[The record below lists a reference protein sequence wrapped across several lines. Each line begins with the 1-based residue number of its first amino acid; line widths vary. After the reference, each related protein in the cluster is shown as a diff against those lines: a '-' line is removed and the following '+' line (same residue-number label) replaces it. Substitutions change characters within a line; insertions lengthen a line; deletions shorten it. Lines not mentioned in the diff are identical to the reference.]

1 MTFKENPPDNTSVAV
16 VRNPY
21 CYSCSQEV
29 AAHAYADGRAEELAD
44 IVLYLCGTCA
54 AQQQKKVD
62 INHIGEY
69 RILEIL
75 GRGGMSVVYKA
86 WHEPTCRVVAL
97 KRIVPEV
104 AAYKRA
110 QEVFQHEIDVMQDL
124 IHPCIIHLIDHKI
137 AEHQFY
143 FVYEYMSKGDL
154 HSYAHRS
161 NVSTTDICRIFCQIL
176 EGLDYVHKKGY
187 VHRDVKLKNML
198 ITEGGK
204 GKLSDFT
211 LAQKLHEPGMAGSD
225 VKRAIFFLAP
235 EEIRD
240 PKYVNPSA
248 DVYAVG
254 VSMYYILSGRS
265 PFHVSKSKKTIENF
279 LKGKKFETPSE
290 MVSKYGK
297 ELESA
302 FFDPIRESI
311 LEDDRIPIQHYR
323 KDLPSELACIVD
335 KSVMRNERER
345 FKSAQELRDAL
356 MTYLTS

>member
-75 GRGGMSVVYKA
+75 GWGGMSVVYKA

-143 FVYEYMSKGDL
+143 FV
-154 HSYAHRS
+154 
-161 NVSTTDICRIFCQIL
+161 
-176 EGLDYVHKKGY
+176 
-187 VHRDVKLKNML
+187 
-198 ITEGGK
+198 
-204 GKLSDFT
+204 
-211 LAQKLHEPGMAGSD
+211 
-225 VKRAIFFLAP
+225 
-235 EEIRD
+235 
-240 PKYVNPSA
+240 
-248 DVYAVG
+248 
-254 VSMYYILSGRS
+254 
-265 PFHVSKSKKTIENF
+265 
-279 LKGKKFETPSE
+279 
-290 MVSKYGK
+290 
-297 ELESA
+297 
-302 FFDPIRESI
+302 
-311 LEDDRIPIQHYR
+311 
-323 KDLPSELACIVD
+323 
-335 KSVMRNERER
+335 
-345 FKSAQELRDAL
+345 
-356 MTYLTS
+356 